1 LARRLPEGELERER
15 AGGGWVE
22 LGRIEGAWGLRGW
35 VRIEPWTG
43 EAGAAADYPQWWLG
57 AGRNEMRVVSARQHG
72 AKLIARLAGIES
84 PEAAQLLKGATIAVP
99 REALPEPEPGRYY
112 WADLMG
118 AEVVNR
124 SGARLGWVEKVF
136 HNGAHD
142 VIEVAG
148 ERKRLLPWVEGVIE
162 RVYPGARRIEVDW
175 EPDW

>member
-1 LARRLPEGELERER
+1 LARRLPEGELQRER
-15 AGGGWVE
+15 AGGWVE
-22 LGRIEGAWGLRGW
+22 LGRIEGAWGVRGR

-43 EAGAAADYPQWWLG
+43 EVGAAANYPNWYVG
-57 AGRNEMRVVSARQHG
+57 AEHREMRVESARAHG
-72 AKLIARLAGIES
+72 AKLVAKLGGVETREAARL
-84 PEAAQLLKGATIAVP
+84 LNGAVVAVP

-112 WADLMG
+112 WADLAG

-124 SGARLGWVEKVF
+124 TGASLGRVDKVF
-136 HNGAHD
+136 HNGAHE

-162 RVYPGARRIEVDW
+162 RVDPGARRIEVDW

>member
-1 LARRLPEGELERER
+1 LAKRLLEDELKQER
-15 AGGGWVE
+15 AGGWVE

-43 EAGAAADYPQWWLG
+43 EVGAAADYPQWWLG
-57 AGRNEMRVVSARQHG
+57 PGRNQMRVVSARQHG
-72 AKLIARLAGIES
+72 AKLIARLAGIDT
-84 PEAAQLLKGATIAVP
+84 PEAAQSLKGAAVAVP
-99 REALPEPEPGRYY
+99 REALPELEPGRYY
-112 WADLMG
+112 WADLIG

-124 SGARLGWVEKVF
+124 SGASLGLVERVF

-148 ERKRLLPWVEGVIE
+148 ERMRLLPWVDGVIE
-162 RVYPGARRIEVDW
+162 AVDPGARRIGVDW